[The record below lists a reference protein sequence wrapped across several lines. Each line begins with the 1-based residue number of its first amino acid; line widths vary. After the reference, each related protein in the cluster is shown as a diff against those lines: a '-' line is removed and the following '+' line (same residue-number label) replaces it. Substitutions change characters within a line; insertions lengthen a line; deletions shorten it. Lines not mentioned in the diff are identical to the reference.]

1 MDLLCLLS
9 AAVINHLKV
18 LRNHIGFVTR
28 PSLQATAL
36 MNIYLIIYLSGVGGA
51 EAVAAR
57 SLIVNK
63 MKMVV

>member
-9 AAVINHLKV
+9 AAVISHLKV
-18 LRNHIGFVTR
+18 LRNHISFVTR

-36 MNIYLIIYLSGVGGA
+36 MNIYSFIYLFGVGGA
-51 EAVAAR
+51 KGVAAR

-63 MKMVV
+63 MKRVV

>member
-28 PSLQATAL
+28 PSLHATAL
-36 MNIYLIIYLSGVGGA
+36 MNIYLFIYFGLGG
-51 EAVAAR
+51 R
-57 SLIVNK
+57 RCCSPLHK
-63 MKMVV
+63 MKRVV

>member
-36 MNIYLIIYLSGVGGA
+36 MNIYLFIYLRLRGA
-51 EAVAAR
+51 KGVAAR

-63 MKMVV
+63 MKRVV